1 MAKLETQFELVV
13 KTGKLDELIDHLG
26 KVINE
31 LKLVDQHLSAM
42 SQIILTGLEVKNVT
56 NEKAEPPAATDG
68 PSGKTD

>member
-13 KTGKLDELIDHLG
+13 KTGKLDKLIDHLG

-42 SQIILTGLEVKNVT
+42 SQIILTGLEIKNVT
-56 NEKAEPPAATDG
+56 DEKAEPPAATDG